1 MIAHIALE
9 HRPFFTV
16 FRGQTHWKI
25 VDAHQDVYHQPNL
38 TVRESLSRILCL
50 SHPTPARLHS
60 FVAMEHREIQP
71 TGFLDMTWQDI
82 ADTWCFVAVDL
93 VEVWDAATAATAATD
108 PIAVNRLPM
117 VQEDEAARLLVEM
130 SQSQS
135 QPERQ
140 EKQEQQT
147 SGMRLRSGRMVQ
159 GR

>member
-16 FRGQTHWKI
+16 FKGQTHWKI

-60 FVAMEHREIQP
+60 FVAMEHQEIQS
-71 TGFLDMTWQDI
+71 TDFLDMTWQDI

-93 VEVWDAATAATAATD
+93 VDVWTVTPLPN
-108 PIAVNRLPM
+108 PIAVNLLPT

-130 SQSQS
+130 SESQL
-135 QPERQ
+135 QPE
-140 EKQEQQT
+140 KGKA

>member
-1 MIAHIALE
+1 MIAHISLE

-16 FRGQTHWKI
+16 FRGKTDWKI
-25 VDAHQDVYHQPNL
+25 VDAHQDVYHQPLL

-60 FVAMEHREIQP
+60 FVAVEQEIQP
-71 TGFLDMTWQDI
+71 TGFLDMTWQEI

-93 VEVWDAATAATAATD
+93 VEVWTQTD
-108 PIAVNRLPM
+108 PVTVNRLPM

-130 SQSQS
+130 SQSQL

-140 EKQEQQT
+140 ERQEKT